1 MREVVFVL
9 LLSSLFALAGCRG
22 TDAGANGAG
31 EPRGG
36 TAAAADALVSE
47 LKAFTDELVGKVES
61 AREPSEG
68 VAEAQKL
75 LESRRDALAARINSA
90 KKGEQDA
97 ATRRKWLEA
106 EVDGTDRVSR
116 LQVKYLDASM
126 RDPALK
132 ARLDKLVGDY
142 GAIFK
147 DR

>member
-1 MREVVFVL
+1 MRALVFVIL
-9 LLSSLFALAGCRG
+9 LLSSSFALAGCRG
-22 TDAGANGAG
+22 IGAGAGGVG
-31 EPRGG
+31 EPGGG
-36 TAAAADALVSE
+36 TSDALVSE

-61 AREPSEG
+61 AQSPSAG
-68 VAEAQKL
+68 VEEAQKL
-75 LESRRDALAARINSA
+75 LESRRDALASGISAA
-90 KKGEQDA
+90 KKGEGQDA
-97 ATRRKWLEA
+97 AARRKWLEA

-132 ARLDKLVGDY
+132 SRLDKLVSDY

>member
-1 MREVVFVL
+1 MRGLVFVA
-9 LLSSLFALAGCRG
+9 LLSSALVLAGCRG
-22 TDAGANGAG
+22 TDAGTGRVG
-31 EPRGG
+31 EPKVG
-36 TAAAADALVSE
+36 ASDALVSE
-47 LKAFTDELVGKVES
+47 LKAFTDELVSKVES
-61 AREPSEG
+61 AQDASAG
-68 VAEAQKL
+68 VAEAQRL
-75 LESRRDALAARINSA
+75 LESRRDALAARVVAA

-97 ATRRKWLEA
+97 AAARRKWLEA

-132 ARLDKLVGDY
+132 ARLDKLVNDY

>member
-1 MREVVFVL
+1 MRRVVFAL
-9 LLSSLFALAGCRG
+9 LLSSAFALAGCRAAG
-22 TDAGANGAG
+22 TGAGGTGEPGVGATDA
-31 EPRGG
+31 
-36 TAAAADALVSE
+36 LISE
-47 LKAFTDELVGKVES
+47 LNAFTDELVSKVES
-61 AREPSEG
+61 ARDASAG

-75 LESRRDALAARINSA
+75 LESRRDAIAARIIAA

-97 ATRRKWLEA
+97 AARRKWLEA
-106 EVDGTDRVSR
+106 EVDNTDRVSR

-132 ARLDKLVGDY
+132 ARLDRLISDY